1 MPVTLQSSVLDH
13 SISLFSNKWKHFNSR
28 IHNFKAVSSF
38 RVWRKDTRRD
48 LKGFSGALL
57 FREMQTLTFGVK
69 KRGNISIISR
79 FHFKTL
85 YFYHNGL
92 QTSPPRIFQLGSEE
106 KQGVR
111 CSRSC
116 CSPSSARMS
125 ALAEIV
131 EDKFPHGRIYFPS
144 KLNAGLFFNPNL
156 WEKAISGLSL
166 LLPCEQRVFPLPNI
180 PANLGVWSHSLF
192 SWYFRTFSKVSR
204 VDTTHIQGLPWQ
216 QQSF

>member
-1 MPVTLQSSVLDH
+1 M
-13 SISLFSNKWKHFNSR
+13 
-28 IHNFKAVSSF
+28 
-38 RVWRKDTRRD
+38 
-48 LKGFSGALL
+48 

-69 KRGNISIISR
+69 KRGNISIISI

-131 EDKFPHGRIYFPS
+131 EDKFPHGRISFPS
-144 KLNAGLFFNPNL
+144 KLNAGLFFNPSIFEKRQFQGCPCCCHVSKECSHFPISQLTWEFEAILSFPGTSRLFPKYPEWTQLTSKGCPGGNNHFKPGFCTFVLIPVWWL
-156 WEKAISGLSL
+156 WD
-166 LLPCEQRVFPLPNI
+166 LPFI
-180 PANLGVWSHSLF
+180 
-192 SWYFRTFSKVSR
+192 
-204 VDTTHIQGLPWQ
+204 
-216 QQSF
+216 